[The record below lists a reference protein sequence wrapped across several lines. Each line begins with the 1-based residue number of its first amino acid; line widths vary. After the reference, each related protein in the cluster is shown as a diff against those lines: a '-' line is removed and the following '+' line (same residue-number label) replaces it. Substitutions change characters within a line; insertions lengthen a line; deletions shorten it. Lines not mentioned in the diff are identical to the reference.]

1 MFQGE
6 KFGPFAGEK
15 RMPGDLDESMDP
27 RLMWEVARLV
37 NSAYIYVFT
46 EQSCFSKHNY
56 VLSSRRKN
64 WGFPWITKKNIYKDV
79 HT

>member
-15 RMPGDLDESMDP
+15 RMPGDLDKSMDP
-27 RLMWEVARLV
+27 RLMWEVVKLINDAAFVFNRCIFFFFFT
-37 NSAYIYVFT
+37 NTTIHYIT
-46 EQSCFSKHNY
+46 
-56 VLSSRRKN
+56 
-64 WGFPWITKKNIYKDV
+64 T